1 MALRLGYEGTLHM
14 LAFDHRASFQKD
26 LFGIAGTP
34 NDQQDADI
42 ADSKATILDGLQL
55 AVTQGVPKQ
64 EAAVLVDERFGAAVA
79 RRAKRDG
86 YLLAVPVEKSGQDE
100 FDFEYGSSFGAHIEE
115 FDPDFAKVLVRYN
128 PDGDQ
133 AANRGQLARLSE
145 LSGWLRDRQR
155 KFLFELLVP
164 PTAAQLHRVGG
175 DRHAYD
181 AEIRPSLVIR
191 TMVDAQ
197 AAAVEPDIW
206 KIEGLDRREDCER
219 VSVQARAGRRD
230 GVACMVLGRGE
241 SKDRVVGWLQRAAG
255 VTGFV
260 GFAIGRTIWFDPLKS
275 WLDGEIN
282 RDQAVVLIAENYRRM
297 VDAYSSAQ
305 NREVQHHE

>member
-1 MALRLGYEGTLHM
+1 MAVRLGYEGRLHM

-34 NDQQDADI
+34 DDQQDADI
-42 ADSKATILDGLQL
+42 ADSKMTILDGLQL
-55 AVTQGVPKQ
+55 AVAQGVSKQ

-86 YLLAVPVEKSGQDE
+86 YPLAMPVEKSGQDQ

-128 PDGDQ
+128 PDGDPS
-133 AANRGQLARLSE
+133 ANRSQLARLSE
-145 LSGWLRDRQR
+145 LSGWLRDRRR

-164 PTAAQLHRVGG
+164 PTAAQLQRVGG
-175 DRHAYD
+175 DRHVYD
-181 AEIRPSLVIR
+181 AEIRPSLVMR
-191 TMVDAQ
+191 TMADAQ

-206 KIEGLDRREDCER
+206 KIEGLDRREDCAR
-219 VSVQARAGRRD
+219 VAAQARAGGRD

-241 SKDRVVGWLQRAAG
+241 SQDRVVAWLQRAAG

-260 GFAIGRTIWFDPLKS
+260 GFAIGRTIWFEALKS
-275 WLDGEIN
+275 WLDGEID

-297 VDAYSSAQ
+297 ADAYSAAE